1 VFDHDF
7 LQGNLANRY
16 AKHQRVVTYNWRMS
30 RQRVFPIGT
39 TATERVEASLKALV
53 ERGGARKTFR
63 LKPEAN
69 AALKQLQRMLDAKTE
84 TEAVELAILT
94 MRDSMK
100 GAVAA
105 VTRRSVVERAKAPV
119 ENKTKLKSAA
129 LVAVK

>member
-1 VFDHDF
+1 
-7 LQGNLANRY
+7 
-16 AKHQRVVTYNWRMS
+16 MS

-105 VTRRSVVERAKAPV
+105 VTQRSVSARVQIPTSAKAKPK
-119 ENKTKLKSAA
+119 NSSLT
-129 LVAVK
+129 AVQ

>member
-1 VFDHDF
+1 
-7 LQGNLANRY
+7 
-16 AKHQRVVTYNWRMS
+16 MS

-94 MRDSMK
+94 MCDSMK

-105 VTRRSVVERAKAPV
+105 VTQRATIAATKIEPNRAVQPREALSLTARRQAAVARRA
-119 ENKTKLKSAA
+119 S
-129 LVAVK
+129 